1 MTTATPQT
9 YWWFDDVPIGHTE
22 TSPELPVD
30 RDEMLDYARRNDPWP
45 VHLDKD
51 AATAAGFADIIASF
65 GYTASLLFRLNHN
78 MHITQRLQP
87 AFIAAVNWQVQMRA
101 AVIAGDRLR
110 LHQEIIDKRMAS
122 SGGRG
127 VLTTRC
133 AILNQHD
140 AAAVI
145 TDVTS
150 LVRTRSS
157 IEESV
162 H

>member
-1 MTTATPQT
+1 MTTAAPQA

-45 VHLDKD
+45 VHLDK
-51 AATAAGFADIIASF
+51 
-65 GYTASLLFRLNHN
+65 ASLLFRLNHN

-150 LVRTRSS
+150 LVRTRTS
-157 IEESV
+157 IEEPV
-162 H
+162 R